1 VKVYSD
7 GTRTLNNVDLDIYK
21 GEILGFLGEN
31 GASKTMLM
39 KILSGLLRL
48 TKGYIR

>member
-1 VKVYSD
+1 MAHAPL
-7 GTRTLNNVDLDIYK
+7 TMIYK

-31 GASKTMLM
+31 GAGETTLM

>member
-1 VKVYSD
+1 VKVYPD
-7 GTRTLNNVDLDIYK
+7 GTRTFNDDIYK

-31 GASKTMLM
+31 GAGKTTLM

>member
-1 VKVYSD
+1 MKVYPD
-7 GTRTLNNVDLDIYK
+7 GTRTLNDVDLDIYK

-31 GASKTMLM
+31 GAGKTTLM